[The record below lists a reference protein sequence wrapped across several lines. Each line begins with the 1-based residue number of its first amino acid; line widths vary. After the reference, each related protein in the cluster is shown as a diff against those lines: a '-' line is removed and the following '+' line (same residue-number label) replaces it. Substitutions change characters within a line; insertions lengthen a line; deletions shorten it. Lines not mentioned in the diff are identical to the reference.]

1 MLKQYYLRFLPTAN
15 IDYILLLN
23 LYDLADYNTDTK
35 TYNTVKYKSL
45 AGLADLLGISERTL
59 RRHLENKDYEPF
71 LEWNKKNK
79 EIILHNDFS
88 KTGYR
93 VPFITVSPVE
103 VRLLKD
109 QNDNLLCK
117 YFIYLKYFCGYS
129 ATKRIDTTCKQFL
142 SAIGYS
148 SNSSYLSRISSYNTL
163 LEKNGIIK
171 IKKIHDESGFVRN
184 IYCF

>member
-45 AGLADLLGISERTL
+45 AGLAELLGISERTL
-59 RRHLENKDYEPF
+59 RRHLENKEYEPF

-109 QNDNLLCK
+109 
-117 YFIYLKYFCGYS
+117 
-129 ATKRIDTTCKQFL
+129 
-142 SAIGYS
+142 
-148 SNSSYLSRISSYNTL
+148 
-163 LEKNGIIK
+163 
-171 IKKIHDESGFVRN
+171 
-184 IYCF
+184 